1 MTKKILAVILAVM
14 MIVTAC
20 TFAVS
25 AEDAENAV
33 WIEQDATGDGSEDDP
48 MGDIAAAVAK
58 LGGKD
63 GTVYVYGEFN
73 FTGFKAEWEGTVTFT
88 GVNADSKLVVN
99 KSGAVHF
106 NGDTIIKDIHVECG
120 EFAHLNTNGVKFVYD
135 PGEELVLGNDLDN
148 RQSHILMT
156 IEIYGTCE
164 LAADNRT
171 LCHNGISFGKSS
183 INCSIEILNPLHL
196 GNTETA
202 AAICRFH
209 KHRQSQ
215 TFYSLPGK
223 SLY

>member
-1 MTKKILAVILAVM
+1 MSINLLRNLLNLITKRIRNLCRTNL
-14 MIVTAC
+14 
-20 TFAVS
+20 
-25 AEDAENAV
+25 
-33 WIEQDATGDGSEDDP
+33 
-48 MGDIAAAVAK
+48 AAVAIV
-58 LGGKD
+58 LG
-63 GTVYVYGEFN
+63 
-73 FTGFKAEWEGTVTFT
+73 
-88 GVNADSKLVVN
+88 LV
-99 KSGAVHF
+99 
-106 NGDTIIKDIHVECG
+106 I
-120 EFAHLNTNGVKFVYD
+120 
-135 PGEELVLGNDLDN
+135 EELVLGNDLDN